1 MEALYQK
8 FSTPEFDAQGHFVK
22 FSLHYDEHY
31 NFAYDVVDEI
41 ARQEPKKRA
50 VVWCNENGQEKI
62 LTFKEI
68 SELSSR
74 AANYFLSRGIRKGDR
89 VMLMLKRHY
98 EYWYLIV
105 ALHKIGALAIPATY
119 MLQVHD
125 IAYRIEAADVK
136 AVICAEDPD
145 LCERVYQASRHSQTD
160 PDLQLYTVRAE
171 REGFICLDQPIAES
185 SPELER
191 ISTLATD
198 PMIMYF
204 TSGTT
209 GNPKMA
215 VHNHTYS
222 LAHIVTAKYWQ
233 CVKDNGLHLTV
244 ADTGWAK
251 ASWGKIYGQWLCGSA
266 VMVYEFEHFDGQNM
280 MDVIEKYQVTT
291 FCAPPTLF
299 RLLAKG
305 GIRRESFASV
315 SHVTTA
321 GEALQEEIIKL
332 FHEKT
337 GLEIMEG
344 FGQSETVVII
354 GNFAGSH
361 PKRGSMGKPNPLYD
375 VMLVDSEQNP
385 VKPGEQGEIVIN
397 TRDRMPEGLC
407 QGYEHNEIANARYWK
422 NGIFHTG
429 DTAYYDEDG
438 YYYYIGRLD
447 DVIKSSGYRIGPF
460 EIESVLI
467 QHEAVLE
474 CAVTGVPDPERGQ
487 LVKATVVLRDGY
499 EPSDELAQ
507 ELKQFTK
514 ERLANYKYP
523 RMIAFIDEMPKTTS
537 GKICYNIL
545 REKDWKK

>member
-1 MEALYQK
+1 MKPLYQK
-8 FSTPEFDAQGHFVK
+8 FSTTEFDEQGHLK
-22 FSLHYDEHY
+22 GFSLHYDENY

-41 ARQEPKKRA
+41 ARQEPEKRA
-50 VVWCNENGQEKI
+50 VVWCDEQGNEKI
-62 LTFKEI
+62 LTFGEI
-68 SELSSR
+68 SKLSSK
-74 AANYFLSRGIRKGDR
+74 AANYLMSQGIQKGDR
-89 VMLMLKRHY
+89 VLLMLKRHY
-98 EYWYLIV
+98 EYWYLNV
-105 ALHKIGALAIPATY
+105 ALHKIGALSIPATH

-125 IAYRIEAADVK
+125 IAYRIGAAGIK
-136 AVICAEDPD
+136 AIICAEDED
-145 LCERVYQASRHSQTD
+145 ICERVKKASEQSEQ
-160 PDLQLYTVRAE
+160 DLLLYTVRAE
-171 REGFICLDQPIAES
+171 REGFTCLDKPVADA

-191 ISTLATD
+191 VPTKATD
-198 PMIMYF
+198 PLIMYF

-266 VMVYEFEHFDGQNM
+266 VMVYEFERFDGDKM
-280 MDVIEKYQVTT
+280 MQVIEKYQVTS

-315 SHVTTA
+315 EHASTA
-321 GEALQEEIIKL
+321 GEALQEEIIRL
-332 FHEKT
+332 FYEKT

-354 GNFAGSH
+354 GNFAGSQ
-361 PKRGSMGKPNPLYD
+361 PKRGSMGKPNPLYR

-385 VKPGEQGEIVIN
+385 VKAGEQGEIVID

-429 DTAYYDEDG
+429 DTAYCDEDG

-460 EIESVLI
+460 EVESVLI

-474 CAVTGVPDPERGQ
+474 CAVTGVPDAERGQ

-499 EPSDELAQ
+499 EPSEELRA
-507 ELKQFTK
+507 ELKQFAK
-514 ERLANYKYP
+514 ERLAGYKYP
-523 RMIAFIDEMPKTTS
+523 RVIAFIDEMPKTTS

-545 REKDWKK
+545 REQDWKK